1 MSQKNQPTTKP
12 GDAAPPTEKGA
23 GPGSNAPAS
32 TRPAA
37 VAGPGGKPG
46 KPGGKP
52 KGPSL
57 FALLKPYRGLIIL
70 LVLLSFISNGINL
83 WIPKIIAEGIDSFTG
98 ARLDTHYIIWKFLAA
113 AIGVFIF
120 TWGTTFLQTYA
131 SERVARD
138 LRTRLADRISRQNYT
153 FLQKTNPSQLLTNLT
168 ADVDSIKMFV
178 SQAVVSIFSSIFV
191 IIGASILLLFI
202 QWQLALAVIAIIPI
216 IGITFYVVL
225 KKVRALFKT
234 SRE

>member
-1 MSQKNQPTTKP
+1 MNQKNQSTKSP
-12 GDAAPPTEKGA
+12 
-23 GPGSNAPAS
+23 S
-32 TRPAA
+32 
-37 VAGPGGKPG
+37 G

-52 KGPSL
+52 KGPGLFSL
-57 FALLKPYRGLIIL
+57 LTPYRGLVIL
-70 LVLLSFISNGINL
+70 LVLLAFISNGINL
-83 WIPKIIAEGIDSFTG
+83 WIPRIIAEGIDGFTG
-98 ARLDTHYIIWKFLAA
+98 AKPRTHYLTWKFLAA
-113 AIGVFIF
+113 AIGVFVF
-120 TWGTTFLQTYA
+120 AWGTTFLQTYA

-168 ADVDSIKMFV
+168 SDVDSIKMFV

-191 IIGASILLLFI
+191 IIGASILLFFI
-202 QWQLALAVIAIIPI
+202 QWRLALAVVAIIPI

-234 SRE
+234 SREIIDWLNKVINESILGAALIRV